1 MIAPITKQ
9 AQKAFLQAFHVTTT
23 TRSRRPQSMWITVV
37 VSLLQTSRSGF
48 GRGSQ
53 SLRRKECVL
62 RSGDL
67 YRQTVVVA
75 QNMSRGPWEIWA
87 WCWNLERPTAWP
99 IHWWHQKKT
108 EDLTFED
115 YERKSEV
122 FFWLERYRSSQH
134 SWWRFGQGK
143 NDGCVEGLQKTL
155 CSISE
160 TRDRPFAVQGRLR
173 LYLPWKLHD
182 ATEDNEDR
190 SLLLPRA
197 VRAESRREE
206 V

>member
-1 MIAPITKQ
+1 MIAPIRKQ
-9 AQKAFLQAFHVTTT
+9 TQKAFLQAFHVTTT

-48 GRGSQ
+48 GRGNQ

-99 IHWWHQKKT
+99 IHWWHQKKPRT
-108 EDLTFED
+108 
-115 YERKSEV
+115 
-122 FFWLERYRSSQH
+122 W
-134 SWWRFGQGK
+134 
-143 NDGCVEGLQKTL
+143 
-155 CSISE
+155 
-160 TRDRPFAVQGRLR
+160 RLR
-173 LYLPWKLHD
+173 TMNGNPQCSLIGKISVESALLVEIWTRQKWLMCWRTSKNVFSASVKPEIGLLRCKEDFDSIYHESCTMQPKTMK
-182 ATEDNEDR
+182 TEICCC
-190 SLLLPRA
+190 
-197 VRAESRREE
+197 RAENRREE